1 MHHEELILTLC
12 ILIVKSASKSCIH
25 RSQIHVVEGE
35 PFYLKP
41 CGISAPVH
49 RNETATMRWFKGS
62 ASHEYRELNNR
73 SSPRVTFHDHTLEF
87 WPVEMEDEG
96 TYISQV
102 GNDHRNWTLNVTKRN
117 KHSCFSDKLVTSR
130 DVEVNKSLHI
140 TCKNPN
146 YEELI
151 QDTWLYKNC
160 KEISKTPRILKD
172 AEFGDEGY
180 YSCVFSVHHN
190 GTWYNITKTVNITV
204 IEGRSKVTPAI
215 LGPKCEKVGVELGK
229 DVELNCSASLNKD
242 DLFYWSI
249 RKEDSSDPNVQEDR
263 KETTTWTSEG
273 KLHASKILRFQKIT
287 ENYLNVLYNC
297 TVANEEAIDTKSF
310 VLVRK
315 ETPDIPGHVF
325 TGGVTVLV
333 LASVAAVCVVILCVI
348 YKVDLV
354 LFYRRIAERDETL
367 TDGKTYDAFVSYLK
381 ECHPENKEEYTFA
394 VETLPRV
401 LEKQFGYKLCIFER
415 DVVPGGAVVDEI
427 HSLIEKSRRL
437 IIVLSQSYL
446 TNGARRELESGLH
459 EALVERKI
467 KIILIEF
474 TPASNIT
481 FLPPSLKLLKSYRV
495 LKWRADSPSTNS
507 RFWKNLVYLMPAKAV
522 KPWREESEARPVLSA
537 P

>member
-1 MHHEELILTLC
+1 MHHEEFILILCVLV
-12 ILIVKSASKSCIH
+12 VKSASKSCIH
-25 RSQIHVVEGE
+25 RSQIHVIEGE

-41 CGISAPVH
+41 CDKATPEH
-49 RNETATMRWFKGS
+49 KNETATIRWFRGN
-62 ASHEYRELNNR
+62 ASHEYRELDTR
-73 SSPRVTFHDHTLEF
+73 SSPRIIFRGHVLEF
-87 WPVEMEDEG
+87 WPVELDDEG
-96 TYISQV
+96 TYFSQV
-102 GNDHRNWTLNVTKRN
+102 GNDRQNWTLNVTKRN
-117 KHSCFSDKLVTSR
+117 KHSCFSEKLVTSK
-130 DVEVNKSLHI
+130 DVEVKKSLHI
-140 TCKNPN
+140 ECENPS
-146 YEELI
+146 YGELI
-151 QDTWLYKNC
+151 NHTSLYKNC
-160 KEISKTPRILKD
+160 KEISKTPMILKD

-190 GTWYNITKTVNITV
+190 GKQYNITRTFNITV
-204 IEGRSKVTPAI
+204 IEGNSKITPAI
-215 LGPKCEKVGVELGK
+215 FGSKSEKVAVELGK
-229 DVELNCSASLNKD
+229 DVELNCSALLNTN

-249 RKEDSSDPNVQEDR
+249 RKEDNSDPNVQEDR
-263 KETTTWTSEG
+263 TETAWTSEG
-273 KLHASKILRFQKIT
+273 KLYASKILRIQKIT
-287 ENYLNVLYNC
+287 EKYLNVLYNC
-297 TVANEEAIDTKSF
+297 TVANEEATDTKSF

-325 TGGVTVLV
+325 TRGIAVVVLT
-333 LASVAAVCVVILCVI
+333 SVAAVCMVILCII

-381 ECHPENKEEYTFA
+381 ECHPEHGEEYTFA

-401 LEKQFGYKLCIFER
+401 LEKQYGYKLCIFER

-437 IIVLSQSYL
+437 IIVLSESYL
-446 TNGARRELESGLH
+446 TNGTRLELESGLH

-467 KIILIEF
+467 KIIVIEF
-474 TPASNIT
+474 TPASNVT

-495 LKWRADSPSTNS
+495 LKWKADKPLSSNS
-507 RFWKNLVYLMPAKAV
+507 RFWKNLLYLMPAKAF